1 MLSVLEA
8 IKLSTEYLEKKGIE
22 SPRLNAELLLAEV
35 LNLKRME
42 LYLQFD
48 RPLTEDEKNTY
59 RNFLKLR
66 GEKKPVQQIL
76 GHTEF
81 MGETFVVSSDVL
93 IPRPETELLVE
104 KITNDFPNFSGKILD
119 IGTGSGNIAIMIAKL
134 LPEAEMYALDISP
147 KALEIAKE
155 NELKI
160 LSEKKIN
167 FFQADIFSDEIFSN
181 SENNKFDIIVSNP
194 PYIPKEEFEKLQ
206 AEVKYYEP
214 RNALTDEKD
223 GLSFYEKITELGT
236 RMLVP
241 NGKIYFELGAG
252 LSEIVKEIL
261 TERNYENIEII
272 KDYAGIDR
280 IIKAEKKG

>member
-1 MLSVLEA
+1 MLSILEA

-48 RPLTEDEKNTY
+48 RPLTEEEKNTY
-59 RNFLKLR
+59 RTFLKLR
-66 GEKKPVQQIL
+66 GEKKPLQQIL

-81 MGETFVVSSDVL
+81 MGEMFIVSSDVL

-104 KITNDFPNFSGKILD
+104 KIANDFPNFTGKILD
-119 IGTGSGNIAIMIAKL
+119 IGTGSGNIAIMLAKL
-134 LPEAEMYALDISP
+134 LPDAEIFALDISP
-147 KALEIAKE
+147 KALEIAQE
-155 NELKI
+155 NEMKI
-160 LSEKKIN
+160 LSENKIN
-167 FFQADIFSDEIFSN
+167 FSRADVFSDEIFSDGG
-181 SENNKFDIIVSNP
+181 NNKFEIIVSNP

-206 AEVKYYEP
+206 AEVKDYEP
-214 RNALTDEKD
+214 RTALTDEKD
-223 GLSFYEKITELGT
+223 GLSFYERIAELGT
-236 RMLVP
+236 RLLVP

-252 LSEIVKEIL
+252 LSEKVKEIL
-261 TERNYENIEII
+261 TKNNYANIEII

-280 IIKAEKKG
+280 IIKAEKKV